1 MCEALS
7 LELVLTMYN
16 QKIVTFLSIRQINGQ
31 ISSITCADQD
41 IFPSGE
47 GYCEIILFSGGQ
59 GWVRPRPIFC
69 NSTLLI

>member
-1 MCEALS
+1 MREALS

-31 ISSITCADQD
+31 ISSSTCADQD

-47 GYCEIILFSGGQ
+47 GYLRDNF
-59 GWVRPRPIFC
+59 IFRWTGVDA
-69 NSTLLI
+69 SEA